1 ANRNAAAT
9 SAGETTGAWSR
20 DILRGLATLAALD
33 PAQAQLGTDFTA
45 LVASVRDGL
54 RSAIDALGEE
64 RGALGAT
71 EERLGAIS
79 RRHDDITVTLTAQLA
94 SIEEVDMAE
103 TISRLDAT
111 KTQLEASYRAI
122 AMVSSL
128 SLTNFL

>member
-1 ANRNAAAT
+1 MARA
-9 SAGETTGAWSR
+9 
-20 DILRGLATLAALD
+20 
-33 PAQAQLGTDFTA
+33 
-45 LVASVRDGL
+45 V
-54 RSAIDALGEE
+54 DALGEE

-79 RRHDDITVTLTAQLA
+79 RRHGDITVTLTAQLA

-128 SLTNFL
+128 SLANFL